1 MLVTIRY
8 TMSETLLVIKVLLTE
23 KFFFALI
30 TKLWALKAAVNFLR
44 FIINKKS
51 NKLFRS

>member
-23 KFFFALI
+23 KFFALI
-30 TKLWALKAAVNFLR
+30 TKLWALKAAVNFVR

-51 NKLFRS
+51 YKLFRS